1 MVSEKIYEQYLSF
14 LEKALTPA
22 RLQHS
27 LGVMQVMLELSPIY
41 SLHPEQAMLA
51 GLLHDTAKDLSHER
65 QLQLA
70 EEAKLEF
77 LDPCERLPIYLHAP
91 IGAYLAEKEL
101 HIKNQLVLDAIA
113 AHSFSAGME
122 NFNAPLSQCL
132 RFADL
137 LAPITIWDGIKR
149 FKSVVYAGKA
159 DEASLLQY
167 GWLMEYFQEKQ
178 TPIHPNVIREHQRL
192 SSKLG
197 VSESFFERW

>member
-14 LEKALTPA
+14 LEKALTSA

-51 GLLHDTAKDLSHER
+51 GLLHDAAKDLSHER
-65 QLQLA
+65 QLLLA
-70 EEAKLEF
+70 KEAKLEF
-77 LDPCERLPIYLHAP
+77 LEPCERLPIYLHAP
-91 IGAYLAEKEL
+91 IGAHLAEKEL
-101 HIKNQLVLDAIA
+101 HIKDQLVLDAIA

-122 NFNAPLSQCL
+122 NFNASLSQCL

-159 DEASLLQY
+159 EEASLLQC

-178 TPIHPNVIREHQRL
+178 TPVHPNVIREHQRL
-192 SSKLG
+192 SNKLG